1 MKLTIKGMGTN
12 IPKTNSMVIRLAYL
26 MLERGKCSGGRIH
39 SEVVACRQYLVIAGC
54 VFGDILVQE
63 VDRAL
68 H

>member
-1 MKLTIKGMGTN
+1 VKL
-12 IPKTNSMVIRLAYL
+12 RLANL

-39 SEVVACRQYLVIAGC
+39 SEVVACRQYLVVAGC
-54 VFGDILVQE
+54 IFGDILVQE